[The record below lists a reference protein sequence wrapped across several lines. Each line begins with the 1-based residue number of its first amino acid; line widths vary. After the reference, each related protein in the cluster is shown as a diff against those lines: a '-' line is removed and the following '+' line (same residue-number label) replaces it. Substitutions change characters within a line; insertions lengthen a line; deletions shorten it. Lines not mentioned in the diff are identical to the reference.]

1 LSGSGADRTE
11 KATPKRRDEAR
22 RRGQVARSREINTGL
37 GVLATFGMLAMVG
50 GWLLSGV
57 TAYMTTSLATSGDR
71 GPLSVPDGWDAMMD
85 AGWES
90 LRLTAPFATAGLVV
104 GVVASAIQVKP
115 GITLEVLKPR
125 FQVLNPV
132 SGVKRLFSPRSAV
145 GLVKDLLKITLTGVV
160 AWVVLKGSMDDL
172 VGLTG
177 ASPGMA
183 MAVTGGIVLK
193 VGFSLSA
200 VYVVIAVGDLLFER
214 WQHAKDL
221 RMTKEEVKREA
232 KEADVNPEVKGQ
244 LKRRQHEMAV
254 RRMMSAVPDADVVI
268 TNPTHYAVALR
279 YARALPAPQVV
290 AKGVDHVAFR
300 IIDRAREAGVEVV
313 PSPPLARSLYAAAEV
328 GQYIPAEA
336 FGAVAEIL
344 AHVYRAS
351 GREPAAA

>member
-1 LSGSGADRTE
+1 MSGPGADRTE

-22 RRGQVARSREINTGL
+22 RRGQVARSREVNTGL
-37 GVLATFGMLAMVG
+37 GVLATFGMLAVAG
-50 GWLLSGV
+50 GWLLSGF
-57 TAYMTTSLATSGDR
+57 TAFMTTSLAHSGDQ
-71 GPLSVPDGWDAMMD
+71 GPLNVSDGWNAMMS

-90 LRLTAPFATAGLVV
+90 IRLTAPFAIAGLVV

-125 FQVLNPV
+125 FGVLNPMA
-132 SGVKRLFSPRSAV
+132 GFKRLFSPRSAV

-160 AWVVLKGSMDDL
+160 AWVVLKGSMGDL

-177 ASPGMA
+177 AGPGMA
-183 MAVTGGIVLK
+183 MAVTGRIVMK
-193 VGFSLSA
+193 VGFAIAA
-200 VYVVIAVGDLLFER
+200 VYMVIAVADLLFER
-214 WQHAKDL
+214 WQHEKDL
-221 RMTKEEVKREA
+221 RMTKDEVKREM
-232 KEADVNPEVKGQ
+232 KDQDVNPEVKGQ

-279 YARALPAPQVV
+279 YARSLPAPQVV

-300 IIDRAREAGVEVV
+300 IIAKAKESGVEVV

-328 GQYIPAEA
+328 GQFIPADA

-344 AHVYRAS
+344 AHVYRAT

>member
-1 LSGSGADRTE
+1 LSGQGADRTE

-37 GVLATFGMLAMVG
+37 GVLATFGMLAIAG
-50 GWLLSGV
+50 GWLLSGF
-57 TAYMTTSLATSGDR
+57 TAFMTTSLARSGDR
-71 GPLSVPDGWDAMMD
+71 DPLSTSDGWNAMMD

-90 LRLTAPFATAGLVV
+90 LRLTAPFAIAGVIV

-115 GITLEVLKPR
+115 GITIEVLKPR
-125 FQVLNPV
+125 FGVLNPL
-132 SGVKRLFSPRSAV
+132 SGFKRLFSPRSAV

-183 MAVTGGIVLK
+183 MAVTGAIVLK
-193 VGFSLSA
+193 VGFALAA
-200 VYVVIAVGDLLFER
+200 VYVVIAVADLLYER
-214 WQHAKDL
+214 WQHEKDL

-268 TNPTHYAVALR
+268 TNPTHFAVALR
-279 YARALPAPQVV
+279 YARSLPAPQVV
-290 AKGVDHVAFR
+290 AKGADHVAFR
-300 IIDRAREAGVEVV
+300 IIAKARESGVEVV

>member
-1 LSGSGADRTE
+1 LSGPGADRTE

-37 GVLATFGMLAMVG
+37 GVLATFGMLAMAG
-50 GWLLSGV
+50 GWLLTGF
-57 TAYMTTSLATSGDR
+57 TAFMTTSLARSGNS
-71 GPLSVPDGWDAMMD
+71 GPMSVSDGWNAMME

-90 LRLTAPFATAGLVV
+90 LRLTAPFAVAGVVV

-115 GITLEVLKPR
+115 GITIEVLKPR
-125 FQVLNPV
+125 FGVLNPL
-132 SGVKRLFSPRSAV
+132 SGFKRLFSPRSAV
-145 GLVKDLLKITLTGVV
+145 GLVKDVLKITLTGVI
-160 AWVVLKGSMDDL
+160 AWVVLKGSMGDL

-177 ASPGMA
+177 ASPGQA
-183 MAVTGGIVLK
+183 MAVTGAIVMK
-193 VGFSLSA
+193 VGFSLAA
-200 VYVVIAVGDLLFER
+200 VYVVIALADLIYER
-214 WQHAKDL
+214 WQHEKDL

-268 TNPTHYAVALR
+268 TNPTHYAVALK
-279 YARALPAPQVV
+279 YARSLPAPQVV
-290 AKGVDHVAFR
+290 AKGADHVAHR
-300 IIDRAREAGVEVV
+300 IIAKARESGVSVV
-313 PSPPLARSLYAAAEV
+313 ESPPLARSLYAAAEV

>member
-1 LSGSGADRTE
+1 MA
-11 KATPKRRDEAR
+11 
-22 RRGQVARSREINTGL
+22 
-37 GVLATFGMLAMVG
+37 G
-50 GWLLSGV
+50 GWLLTGF
-57 TAYMTTSLATSGDR
+57 TAFMTTSLARSGNS
-71 GPLSVPDGWDAMMD
+71 GPMSVSDGWNAMME

-90 LRLTAPFATAGLVV
+90 LRLTAPFAVAGVVV

-115 GITLEVLKPR
+115 GITIEVLKPR
-125 FQVLNPV
+125 FGVLNPL
-132 SGVKRLFSPRSAV
+132 SGFKRLFSPRSAV
-145 GLVKDLLKITLTGVV
+145 ALVKDLLKITLTGVV

-177 ASPGMA
+177 ASPGQA
-183 MAVTGGIVLK
+183 LAVTGAIVMK
-193 VGFSLSA
+193 VGFALAA
-200 VYVVIAVGDLLFER
+200 VYVVIALADLIYER
-214 WQHAKDL
+214 WQHEKDL

-268 TNPTHYAVALR
+268 TNPTHYAVALK
-279 YARALPAPQVV
+279 YARSLPAPQVV
-290 AKGVDHVAFR
+290 AKGADHVAHR
-300 IIDRAREAGVEVV
+300 IIAKARESGVSVV
-313 PSPPLARSLYAAAEV
+313 QSPPLARSLYAAAEV
-328 GQYIPAEA
+328 GQYIPADA